1 MDRASITAWNVI
13 SNNLC
18 HCFISQ
24 FLSAF
29 LLSTIHRLVR
39 YEVINTGIMRRA
51 AHPAQIIIINSLSVK
66 YLPSSAGMLSG
77 RIFAV
82 TGFQSNKNVK
92 SGIISSRAEKIY
104 RYPASFSQE
113 FPLYSTHV
121 GMPIT
126 QK

>member
-18 HCFISQ
+18 HCFIFQ

-51 AHPAQIIIINSLSVK
+51 AHPAQIIIINSLCVK

-82 TGFQSNKNVK
+82 TVFQS
-92 SGIISSRAEKIY
+92 
-104 RYPASFSQE
+104 
-113 FPLYSTHV
+113 
-121 GMPIT
+121 
-126 QK
+126 